1 MIEKTNL
8 ELTETV
14 KMLPGKNHSKNPRS
28 KVIFESE
35 NGKENTKNPSIY
47 IFSAGPIQAVGLK
60 EIDGWVQILWDA
72 ELGRGISILLI
83 FPQFTIQ
90 KLRVAGSKI

>member
-28 KVIFESE
+28 KVIFESK

-47 IFSAGPIQAVGLK
+47 RFSIC
-60 EIDGWVQILWDA
+60 
-72 ELGRGISILLI
+72 
-83 FPQFTIQ
+83 
-90 KLRVAGSKI
+90 

>member
-28 KVIFESE
+28 KVIFESK
-35 NGKENTKNPSIY
+35 NGKENTNNTSIY
-47 IFSAGPIQAVGLK
+47 GFSVINQTTSRNLQSAIARCRLQ
-60 EIDGWVQILWDA
+60 DD
-72 ELGRGISILLI
+72 
-83 FPQFTIQ
+83 
-90 KLRVAGSKI
+90 KL